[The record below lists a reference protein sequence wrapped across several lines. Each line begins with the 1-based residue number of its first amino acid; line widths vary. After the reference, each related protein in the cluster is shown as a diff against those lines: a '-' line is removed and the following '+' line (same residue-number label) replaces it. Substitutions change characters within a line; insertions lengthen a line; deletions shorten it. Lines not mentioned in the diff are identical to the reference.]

1 MAIVWLISTLRVAAL
16 RQQIQRHERIKMKL
30 RLAGSSLAQVARELQ
45 VQPTTV
51 TSVSRGLSRS
61 KRIESRIAEVLRTTP
76 DKLWPDRYEAT
87 G

>member
-61 KRIESRIAEVLRTTP
+61 KRIESRIAEVLKTTP

>member
-1 MAIVWLISTLRVAAL
+1 
-16 RQQIQRHERIKMKL
+16 MKL